1 MKHLVVGAGA
11 TFAEALALGNPVDKC
26 PPLIRDFARKMWTN
40 YTPHP
45 YLEEYLRRIGHPEF
59 DPGDPR
65 ILFFE
70 LEEKGTT
77 NVERFME
84 FVWENRDAKFP
95 VSETPP
101 AGYISGLHMRIPGT
115 SHGPDG
121 EPPATFWDDL
131 QYSGIGNALTIYLI
145 QCFHENG
152 VGIRGLELTKSIA
165 AKYGHGDLVL
175 NLNYDTVF
183 EMALNQIARPFT
195 YAPNRPKGDELVVCK
210 PHGSINLVTNETAF
224 TFCRPEWWGLP
235 EPHGFRSFSGFVPP
249 RLNKKYAQ
257 HPIAKLILD
266 AVRNRHPDHIAMWGV
281 GLTDSDADLIDL
293 YSAWVKRARSIDI
306 INPAVEV
313 AEKAEKVFGRAVRHF
328 ADVAHWNASYSAT
341 R

>member
-1 MKHLVVGAGA
+1 MKHLIVGAGA
-11 TFAEALALGNPVDKC
+11 TFAEALALGNPVAQC
-26 PPLIRDFARKMWTN
+26 PPLIRDFARKMWAN

-45 YLEEYLRRIGHPEF
+45 YLEEYLRRIGHPKF
-59 DPGDPR
+59 DPRDPR
-65 ILFFE
+65 SLFFE

-101 AGYISGLHMRIPGT
+101 AGYISGLHMRVPGA
-115 SHGPDG
+115 SYGPGG
-121 EPPATFWDDL
+121 ERPATFWDDL
-131 QYSGIGNALTIYLI
+131 QYHGIGNGLTIYLI

-152 VGIRGLELTKSIA
+152 VEFRSFELTKSVA
-165 AKYGHGDLVL
+165 TKYGRGDLVL

-183 EMALNQIARPFT
+183 EMALNQIARPFV
-195 YAPNRPKGDELVVCK
+195 YAPNHPKGDEVVVCK
-210 PHGSINLVTNETAF
+210 PHGSMNLVTNEMAF
-224 TFCRPEWWGLP
+224 TFGQPEWWGMP
-235 EPHGFRSFSGFVPP
+235 EPQGYRSFSGFVPP

-266 AVRNRHPDHIAMWGV
+266 AARNRHPDHRAMWGV

-313 AEKAEKVFGRAVRHF
+313 AEKAEKIFGRSVRHF
-328 ADVAHWNASYSAT
+328 ADVAHWSAGDPAT
-341 R
+341 P